1 MGNFVPNYFPNDN
14 GSMGLY
20 KGEVDVKFT
29 WLKPLLSEGGGMM
42 NLSPLI
48 GAPLP
53 GEALK
58 HGGVDS

>member
-1 MGNFVPNYFPNDN
+1 
-14 GSMGLY
+14 MGLY
-20 KGEVDVKFT
+20 KGESDVKFT